1 MENVSETTNDATTPL
16 TKFSKGEIIM
26 RDANMPLQYHNN
38 CITADTN
45 IQIKDP
51 AILIDSDGVLLKYG
65 NYNDVESYYKTKAY
79 KLESFGIQ
87 LTLIHFD
94 QTQYTLDEICSIFNF
109 ALNTHTNELCNLL
122 HSKDKQETKLW
133 LNKIQNW
140 GF

>member
-1 MENVSETTNDATTPL
+1 
-16 TKFSKGEIIM
+16 M
-26 RDANMPLQYHNN
+26 RDANMPLQYHND
-38 CITADTN
+38 CITTN
-45 IQIKDP
+45 TDIQIKDP

-122 HSKDKQETKLW
+122 HAKDKQEIKPW